1 MKKVMGKVCIGLLI
15 IVLLLTGCGT
25 GSGNGNETTKT
36 ATTTTTGAKTATS
49 TAASTQETTEAMREQ
64 AKPVTIMYTEARES
78 NQADVDATKKYMEE
92 QSGVKFEVK
101 KIAVAADFISSVNL
115 SLASNEDID
124 VILVQSNDHFQSLVQ
139 RGALQVINEPLEK
152 YGPNL
157 RKIYTEDAWKSVSDK
172 EGNILGIP
180 RQSAPFGSLIANRK
194 DWREKLGFNPITS
207 I

>member
-1 MKKVMGKVCIGLLI
+1 MYMKKVMGKVYRPVDYRALAHGLRYRSGMGPRQPKRQLPPLPALRP
-15 IVLLLTGCGT
+15 LLNCREYTGNNGSHAGT
-25 GSGNGNETTKT
+25 GKAGDDHVYRSE
-36 ATTTTTGAKTATS
+36 
-49 TAASTQETTEAMREQ
+49 
-64 AKPVTIMYTEARES
+64 ES

-194 DWREKLGFNPITS
+194 D
-207 I
+207 